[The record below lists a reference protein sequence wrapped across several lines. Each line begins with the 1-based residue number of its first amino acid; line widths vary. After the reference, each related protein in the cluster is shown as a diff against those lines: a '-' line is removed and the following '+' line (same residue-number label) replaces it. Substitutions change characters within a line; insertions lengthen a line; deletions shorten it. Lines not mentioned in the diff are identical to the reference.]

1 MLNALSLSLPPVPT
15 AGQVARAAIRDGFTG
30 TLAPDT
36 LADLELVVSELVTNA
51 IEHGQGAIEVR
62 LDHDDGALR
71 GSVSDQ
77 GQGFRYEARD
87 FDRDHDRLRGRG
99 LSIVSALVTRWGIED
114 GSTHV
119 WFEIA
124 RSGTLRRLLTLRF
137 TRSSSSNR
145 GRRSGS
151 CSRASSTWPRS
162 LRSRTSCA
170 ISTPTGLERV
180 IVDIREVTFF
190 DTTGLN
196 LATRL
201 DGWGRDHGIP
211 VMFTR
216 GAPAVANALEAAGL
230 ALALTFTDAPA
241 DQLPPQG

>member
-99 LSIVSALVTRWGIED
+99 LSIVSALVTRWGIEE
-114 GSTHV
+114 GGTHV

-124 RSGTLRRLLTLRF
+124 AAARSAGPDAPLYEVELVKQGTALRIVLKGEFDLAAKPAVEDVLRDLDPPGSSASSW
-137 TRSSSSNR
+137 TSARSRSSIPP
-145 GRRSGS
+145 
-151 CSRASSTWPRS
+151 ASTWPP
-162 LRSRTSCA
+162 A
-170 ISTPTGLERV
+170 STAGAG
-180 IVDIREVTFF
+180 
-190 DTTGLN
+190 TT
-196 LATRL
+196 AS
-201 DGWGRDHGIP
+201 P
-211 VMFTR
+211 
-216 GAPAVANALEAAGL
+216 
-230 ALALTFTDAPA
+230 
-241 DQLPPQG
+241 